1 MKSKGFTILEVM
13 TAIFILTVGV
23 GAALSLMNQTLAT
36 GSVIE
41 QRLIASYLAQEGI
54 EIVRNIR
61 DSTWLEK
68 RANTGIDWDEYLQK
82 NVNGWEADYT
92 SLTLTPYSGS
102 GTPLNIQT
110 DGFYG
115 YGAADAETTFKRK
128 ITIAEID
135 PSSPDP
141 DQRKVIVD
149 VTWEERG
156 RTHFF
161 TTLEYIT
168 NWHEQ

>member
-1 MKSKGFTILEVM
+1 MQSKGFTIMEVM

-41 QRLIASYLAQEGI
+41 QKLIASYLAQEGI

-68 RANTGIDWDEYLQK
+68 RVNPGISWDEYLG
-82 NVNGWEADYT
+82 VGDWEADYD
-92 SLTLTPYSGS
+92 SLTLDFYT

-115 YGAADAETTFKRK
+115 YGIADAQTSFKRK
-128 ITIAEID
+128 ITIEKPGADEI
-135 PSSPDP
+135 
-141 DQRKVIVD
+141 KVIVD

-156 RTHFF
+156 RPHSF

-168 NWHEQ
+168 NWYEQ

>member
-1 MKSKGFTILEVM
+1 MRSKGFTILEVM

-68 RANTGIDWDEYLQK
+68 RSGIVISWNNYL
-82 NVNGWEADYT
+82 GIGEWEADYDSL
-92 SLTLTPYSGS
+92 SLTAYTD
-102 GTPLNIQT
+102 TPLYIQT
-110 DGFYG
+110 NGFYG
-115 YGAADAETTFKRK
+115 YGVVDAQTIFKRK
-128 ITIAEID
+128 ITIAEVV
-135 PSSPDP
+135 PPDP
-141 DQRKVIVD
+141 NKRKVIVD
-149 VTWEERG
+149 VIWEERG

-161 TTLEYIT
+161 TTLEHIT

>member
-1 MKSKGFTILEVM
+1 M
-13 TAIFILTVGV
+13 TAIFILSVGV

-61 DSTWLEK
+61 DTNWLQSRSK
-68 RANTGIDWDEYLQK
+68 SCAWDDGLLCNSPPCE
-82 NVNGWEADYT
+82 WEADYT
-92 SLTLTPYSGS
+92 TVTFLGTTDFEQCTDPGS
-102 GTPLNIQT
+102 NCRGYTGTPLNIESA
-110 DGFYG
+110 GFYG
-115 YGAADAETTFKRK
+115 YGPADAQTRFKRK
-128 ITIAEID
+128 ITIEKPSADEI
-135 PSSPDP
+135 
-141 DQRKVIVD
+141 KVIVD

-156 RTHFF
+156 RSHVF

-168 NWHEQ
+168 NWYEQ